1 MHMSTARQPNFPRSA
16 LLVPVVLPEM
26 TVIGPVDMRLPEHE
40 HPEVQITMNFVAPPL
55 PKRGKAMKDYPSHFS
70 LYPSGMPHGG
80 KESDGAELLVTVFAP
95 ADIERAADEL
105 LRRSS
110 SEIVSAPCAVD
121 PVILS
126 MGTVLRGELLHSRI
140 RDPLLVEAVGVVLI
154 GHLVRRWSSQPSLRQ
169 VKGQLSPSQIR
180 NTLEAID
187 SSMSSGIRVRDLA
200 NQAGVGTHQ
209 FTRLF
214 RQTMGCSPYRFVMMR
229 RIERARALLEETA
242 LPLAEIAL
250 ELGFVSQSH
259 FTSVFHREM
268 RTTPQAYRSFFRK
281 ESSTILPN

>member
-1 MHMSTARQPNFPRSA
+1 MPTARQPNIPRSA

-40 HPEVQITMNFVAPPL
+40 HPEVQITMNFIAPPS
-55 PKRGKAMKDYPSHFS
+55 PGKGNAMKDYPSHFS

-95 ADIERAADEL
+95 ADIEIAADEL

-126 MGTVLRGELLHSRI
+126 MGTVLRGELLQGRI

-200 NQAGVGTHQ
+200 NQVGVGTHQ

-214 RQTMGCSPYRFVMMR
+214 RETMGCSPYRFVTLR
-229 RIERARALLEETA
+229 RIERARLLLEKTS
-242 LPLAEIAL
+242 LPLADIAL

-259 FTSVFHREM
+259 FTSAFHREM
-268 RTTPQAYRSFFRK
+268 RTTPASYRSAFQN
-281 ESSTILPN
+281 SSRRRLSS